1 MIDQDLFLV
10 TIFLL
15 LHLLCLESTHQ
26 FLMSDAT
33 SDGLVRSLHECLELQ
48 KFSSMFWPKANCL
61 SLSSGLL
68 LCYPH
73 LLLGKISV
81 ILLLRHILLQRRNS
95 IHNLQYHIVSNELLC
110 IYVSQT
116 PSCIFSGQT
125 NYDTPIHQL
134 LPSRQ

>member
-1 MIDQDLFLV
+1 MIDLDLFLV

-68 LCYPH
+68 CYPH
-73 LLLGKISV
+73 LLLGQISV

-95 IHNLQYHIVSNELLC
+95 IHNLQYHIVSNELLLR

>member
-1 MIDQDLFLV
+1 MIDLDLFLV

-33 SDGLVRSLHECLELQ
+33 SDGLVRSLHECLELL

-68 LCYPH
+68 CYPH
-73 LLLGKISV
+73 LLLGQISV
-81 ILLLRHILLQRRNS
+81 IFLLRHIPLQRRNS
-95 IHNLQYHIVSNELLC
+95 IHNLQYRIISNELLR

-116 PSCIFSGQT
+116 PSCIFSGQS
-125 NYDTPIHQL
+125 NYDTSTHQL
-134 LPSRQ
+134 LPSR